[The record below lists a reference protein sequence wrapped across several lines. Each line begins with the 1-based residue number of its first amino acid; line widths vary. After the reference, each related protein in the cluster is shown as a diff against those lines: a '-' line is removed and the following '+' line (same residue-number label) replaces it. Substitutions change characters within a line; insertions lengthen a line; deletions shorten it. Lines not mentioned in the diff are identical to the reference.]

1 MSLCT
6 LHGGHLVHNTD
17 ISVGVLAQ
25 AVVDVMCDHVAAAH
39 HRKQQQREGV
49 GTS

>member
-1 MSLCT
+1 VAFTLCC
-6 LHGGHLVHNTD
+6 LGLCR
-17 ISVGVLAQ
+17 ILVLAQ

-49 GTS
+49 STS